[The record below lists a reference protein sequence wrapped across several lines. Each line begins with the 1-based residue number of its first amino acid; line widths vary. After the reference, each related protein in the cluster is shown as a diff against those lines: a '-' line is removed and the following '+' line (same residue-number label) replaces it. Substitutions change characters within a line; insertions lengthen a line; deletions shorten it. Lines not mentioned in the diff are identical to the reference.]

1 MEAKFS
7 FESLRLLE
15 SHFKLNTDFRPRGK
29 QPIEISTEINIS
41 HKQQDKAVKVSISV
55 SSDNKKQPFVLD
67 TTVMGTFNFLKIPPK
82 KDLNK
87 IVYVNCAAI
96 MFPYVR
102 EIIADLTRRADI
114 PPFHMDPINFVAL
127 YEDRQAYF
135 RNKRK
140 AQPKLVGLK
149 KGTKEKG
156 H

>member
-1 MEAKFS
+1 MELMEANFS
-7 FESLRLLE
+7 FENLRLLE
-15 SHFKLNTDFRPRGK
+15 SHFKLNTDFEPRKK

-41 HKQQDKAVKVSISV
+41 HKQQGKIVKVIISV
-55 SSDNKKQPFVLD
+55 SSVNKKQPFVLN
-67 TTVMGTFNFLKIPPK
+67 TTVMGTFNFLKTPTK

-127 YEDRQAYF
+127 FEDRQAHL
-135 RNKRK
+135 RDKRK
-140 AQPKLVGLK
+140 
-149 KGTKEKG
+149 T
-156 H
+156 

>member
-15 SHFKLNTDFRPRGK
+15 SHFKLNTDFKARKK

-41 HKQQDKAVKVSISV
+41 HKEENKIVKVTISV
-55 SSDNKKQPFVLD
+55 TSVNKKQPFVLD
-67 TTVMGTFNFLKIPPK
+67 TTVMGIFNFLKIPTK
-82 KDLNK
+82 KDLDK
-87 IVYVNCAAI
+87 IVHVNCAAI

-127 YEDRQAYF
+127 YEDRQAYL

-140 AQPKLVGLK
+140 
-149 KGTKEKG
+149 T
-156 H
+156 

>member
-15 SHFKLNTDFRPRGK
+15 SHFKLNTDFKPKRK
-29 QPIEISTEINIS
+29 QPIEISTEISIS
-41 HKQQDKAVKVSISV
+41 YKEKNRTVKVAISV
-55 SSDNKKQPFVLD
+55 ISVNKKQPFILD
-67 TTVMGTFNFLKIPPK
+67 TTVMGTFNFLKIPAK
-82 KDLNK
+82 KDLDK
-87 IVYVNCAAI
+87 IVRVNCAAI

-127 YEDRQAYF
+127 YEDHQAYP

-140 AQPKLVGLK
+140 
-149 KGTKEKG
+149 TKT
-156 H
+156 